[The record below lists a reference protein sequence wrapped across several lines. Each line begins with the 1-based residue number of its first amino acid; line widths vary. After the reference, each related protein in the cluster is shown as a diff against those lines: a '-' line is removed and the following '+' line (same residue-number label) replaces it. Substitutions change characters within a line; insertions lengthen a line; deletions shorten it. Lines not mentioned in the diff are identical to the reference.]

1 METKKV
7 HLLPRSNLLIIISL
21 ILTIFSRNQENELI
35 DSSSKVDIE
44 NTKKMSESERLEQRL
59 KKFGA
64 QNDNT
69 KKEERAKRF
78 GISASGGESNGGDGI
93 LKKRA
98 ERFGTAPST
107 PTGVDKETL
116 EKRAKRFG
124 STELE
129 NSNNEALSKRK
140 ERFGIVDDDVRIFN
154 SKFIFNFN

>member
-1 METKKV
+1 MSEIEVESTKNGEENIAVSPEK
-7 HLLPRSNLLIIISL
+7 
-21 ILTIFSRNQENELI
+21 NQENELV
-35 DSSSKVDIE
+35 DSGAKIDIE
-44 NTKKMSESERLEQRL
+44 STKKMSESERLEQRL

-78 GISASGGESNGGDGI
+78 GLSASGGEPSLAGNK

-107 PTGVDKETL
+107 PTGGDKEAL

-124 STELE
+124 SSESKDE
-129 NSNNEALSKRK
+129 PKNEVLTKRK
-140 ERFGIVDDDVRIFN
+140 ERFGIVDEDAKKKQRSQRFE
-154 SKFIFNFN
+154 SK

>member
-1 METKKV
+1 
-7 HLLPRSNLLIIISL
+7 
-21 ILTIFSRNQENELI
+21 
-35 DSSSKVDIE
+35 
-44 NTKKMSESERLEQRL
+44 MSETERLEQRL

-78 GISASGGESNGGDGI
+78 GASASGGESTLDGGK

-124 STELE
+124 SSELE
-129 NSNNEALSKRK
+129 NPKTEVLSKRK
-140 ERFGIVDDDVRIFN
+140 ERFGIVDDDVSILFVQNIFII
-154 SKFIFNFN
+154 KICFF